1 MKLQIILFTLILLS
15 PAVAGPLSSQEYFY
29 DGSGNNI
36 GSAVRNNQTGQ
47 TYFYGQ
53 QGQLVGS
60 AMPGGPRQMFFY
72 DNAGNN
78 IGSAQGSM
86 FQE

>member
-1 MKLQIILFTLILLS
+1 MNLKIILSALVLSS

-29 DGSGNNI
+29 DGAGNNV

-60 AMPGGPRQMFFY
+60 AMPGGPRQMYFY
-72 DNAGNN
+72 DNQGNS
-78 IGSAQGSM
+78 IGSSQGSM
-86 FQE
+86 FAE